1 MSEDKDIVTEPLP
14 PKKEKIKDPKK
25 VAAGLALA
33 KRNKEAREALARE
46 KAREASAREASEPES
61 ADSSEQVP
69 HTNTLGSLSWQHF
82 IGLGCL
88 IIGAGGLYLQWK
100 KTTPNPVTNMPSRV
114 EPRIE
119 KHNTPPMV

>member
-61 ADSSEQVP
+61 ADSSEQV
-69 HTNTLGSLSWQHF
+69 HANTLGSLSWQHL
-82 IGLGCL
+82 IGF
-88 IIGAGGLYLQWK
+88 GG
-100 KTTPNPVTNMPSRV
+100 
-114 EPRIE
+114 
-119 KHNTPPMV
+119 